1 LTATGPGTVIEI
13 VRSAELRPERLA
25 ALRRLWTEA
34 FGDGFTNEDAEHA
47 MGGTH
52 AFLLGDDDALIA
64 HASVVPR
71 EIMVDTVRFAG
82 GYVEGVATV
91 PERDGRGHGS
101 AVMAAIQELLRTAY
115 EVGVLSTGRVSF
127 YERLGWERW
136 QGPTFVI
143 DADGSRRRTS
153 DEDGGIMVLRYGP
166 SAAIDLTRPIACH
179 DRPGDAW

>member
-1 LTATGPGTVIEI
+1 VSIEI
-13 VRSAELRPERLA
+13 VRSPELEPERLA

-34 FGDGFTNEDAEHA
+34 FADGFTDDDADHA

-52 AFLLGDDDALIA
+52 AFLLGDDDELIA

-71 EIMVDTVRFAG
+71 EIVVDSLGFAA

-91 PERDGRGHGS
+91 PKREGRGHGS
-101 AVMAAIQELLRTAY
+101 AVMDAIRDVVRAEYEL
-115 EVGVLSTGRVSF
+115 GVLSTGRIAF

-143 DADGSRRRTS
+143 DADGSRRRTR
-153 DEDGGIMVLRYGP
+153 DEDGGIMVLRFGP
-166 SAAIDLTRPIACH
+166 SASIDLALPIACH